1 MCSVP
6 AMPGSKAEPVPASG
20 ERIAKRIATAGLC
33 SRREAERRIGE
44 GRVAVNGVILTTP
57 AVLVMPADIVT
68 VDGIALSTQPTVR
81 LWRYHK
87 PVGLITSHRDPEGRP
102 TVFAAL
108 PKELGRVVSVGRLDL
123 TSEGLLLLTTSG
135 ALARRLE
142 LPATAWTRRYRVRAY
157 GYADDEA
164 LARLSKGVKVDDVNY
179 GPVNARVDSRKG
191 DNVWLTVAI
200 KEGKNREVR
209 RVLEPLGLTVNR
221 LIRTGFGP
229 FQLGQLGSGQVQEVS
244 RKVLREQL
252 GPDLAG

>member
-1 MCSVP
+1 M
-6 AMPGSKAEPVPASG
+6 
-20 ERIAKRIATAGLC
+20 
-33 SRREAERRIGE
+33 
-44 GRVAVNGVILTTP
+44 
-57 AVLVMPADIVT
+57 
-68 VDGIALSTQPTVR
+68 
-81 LWRYHK
+81 
-87 PVGLITSHRDPEGRP
+87 
-102 TVFAAL
+102 
-108 PKELGRVVSVGRLDL
+108 VSVGRLDL